1 VFLFITKENPMSA
14 VTSTRVLRPVP
25 LLLGGS
31 GRAIASLVQARPLP
45 ALLRQPAKED
55 RFLVKE

>member
-1 VFLFITKENPMSA
+1 MSS

-25 LLLGGS
+25 MLLGGS
-31 GRAIASLVQARPLP
+31 GRACASLVQARPLP